1 MPMAM
6 QFLKNIDR
14 VLKKSE
20 IALLVLI
27 FGALVILAFA
37 QVVAR
42 NLLGSGFSW
51 GDIVVR
57 QLVVW
62 AGFLGAAIAASE
74 NRHLNLSVV
83 EKILSPRMTALVGMF
98 TKGFA
103 MLVCLYFA
111 RESWIFVM
119 MEKASGEEVLPFL
132 SVWLAAII
140 IPVGYALLAFHFLI
154 KAVEDLIISASQGK
168 VDEA

>member
-1 MPMAM
+1 M
-6 QFLKNIDR
+6 QVIRNINGL
-14 VLKKSE
+14 LKKSE

-42 NLLGSGFSW
+42 NILGTGFPW

-74 NRHLNLSVV
+74 DRHLNLSVL
-83 EKILSPRMTALVGMF
+83 EKFLPPRISAWLGIF
-98 TKGFA
+98 IKGFA

-119 MEKASGEEVLPFL
+119 MEKASGEELLPFL
-132 SVWLAAII
+132 SVWLAAVI
-140 IPVGYALLAFHFLI
+140 IPIGYGLLGLHFLLR
-154 KAVEDLIISASQGK
+154 AVEDAMVALSRGGTEGAS
-168 VDEA
+168 